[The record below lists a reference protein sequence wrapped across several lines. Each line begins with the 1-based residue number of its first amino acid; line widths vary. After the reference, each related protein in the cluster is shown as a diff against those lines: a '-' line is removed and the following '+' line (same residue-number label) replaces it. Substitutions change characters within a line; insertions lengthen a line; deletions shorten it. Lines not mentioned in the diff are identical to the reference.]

1 MQKNNIIHITHNPK
15 LKNNAIKLLTKQ
27 FNDTKNSNNLKKLLC
42 NNYLEIGK
50 CNYGNKCLYS
60 HSLSEQKVDPIRKK
74 IYDILNDYLA
84 HNNISDDNIS
94 EINDNKEINK
104 SLLQLTKVC
113 NDCLLG
119 KCPGGYNC
127 KHGAINEKYKICYND
142 LTDECLDTTCPMIH
156 LSKFNISVNKKNIK
170 NKSINNNQIVGKLLT
185 DMFFK
190 LKNSNDDASITTESD
205 DSLSDTSFDRIN
217 NYLNDSPSEDPYNES
232 IFIFN

>member
-1 MQKNNIIHITHNPK
+1 
-15 LKNNAIKLLTKQ
+15 
-27 FNDTKNSNNLKKLLC
+27 
-42 NNYLEIGK
+42 
-50 CNYGNKCLYS
+50 
-60 HSLSEQKVDPIRKK
+60 
-74 IYDILNDYLA
+74 
-84 HNNISDDNIS
+84 
-94 EINDNKEINK
+94 
-104 SLLQLTKVC
+104 
-113 NDCLLG
+113 
-119 KCPGGYNC
+119 
-127 KHGAINEKYKICYND
+127 
-142 LTDECLDTTCPMIH
+142 MIH